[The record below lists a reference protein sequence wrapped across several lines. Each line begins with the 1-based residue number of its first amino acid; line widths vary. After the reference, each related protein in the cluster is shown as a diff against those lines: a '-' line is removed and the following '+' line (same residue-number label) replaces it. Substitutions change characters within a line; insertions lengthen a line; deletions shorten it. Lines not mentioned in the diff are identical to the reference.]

1 MRALTYEFN
10 CPFISATQANR
21 QAVDQPHPDLGKTSE
36 SMGLAHTVDVMMNIW
51 TEEGDSDLGI
61 IHMGIEK
68 NRFGPRQVY
77 THLNIDYPTLALTE
91 PDDIVQEN
99 SIKGV
104 APKLTTNLDDESNPN
119 IMDTL
124 RMLSDDE

>member
-1 MRALTYEFN
+1 
-10 CPFISATQANR
+10 
-21 QAVDQPHPDLGKTSE
+21 
-36 SMGLAHTVDVMMNIW
+36 MGLAHTVDVMMNIW

-61 IHMGIEK
+61 IHMGLEK